1 MHESTRQDGLRTTG
15 SVDEYATAMSTTP
28 DGVLIKDQL
37 LASGHTDVIVHVFAQ
52 LESTSAWLREQAS
65 TLIPDNAGPDE
76 QASIHL
82 CVTDWQSAGVGR
94 RGRQWQT
101 RPGNITF
108 SMLAQS
114 TRAASELLGISLVSG
129 IAVAECLADALG
141 VQPLL
146 KWPNDVLLGGAKLGG
161 LLTELSSV
169 KSQADGQR
177 HTQLLTGIG
186 INLLHDEQVLGLGI
200 GATSLQDAG
209 VSAIRYERDALIGRL
224 SANVLTEHQR
234 FYEFGWPVF
243 AERWAALDWL
253 FDREV
258 LIHRENST
266 EQAVARGV
274 NEQGALLVE
283 RAGEILPLFSG
294 NVSIRPTV

>member
-1 MHESTRQDGLRTTG
+1 
-15 SVDEYATAMSTTP
+15 MSAQP

-37 LASGHTDVIVHVFAQ
+37 LASGHVDVIVHTFEQ

-65 TLIPDNAGPDE
+65 VLIPDNAGPDNKT
-76 QASIHL
+76 AIHL

-114 TRAASELLGISLVSG
+114 IRPASELLGISLVTG
-129 IAVAECLADALG
+129 IAVAECLSDTLG
-141 VQPLL
+141 IEPQL

-169 KSQADGQR
+169 KSKADGQR
-177 HTQLLTGIG
+177 YTQLFTGIG
-186 INLLHDEQVLGLGI
+186 INVLHDDQVLALGM
-200 GATSLQDAG
+200 GATSLEESG
-209 VSAIRYERDALIGRL
+209 VSMTRKDRDTLIARL

-234 FYEFGWPVF
+234 FHESGWAVF

>member
-1 MHESTRQDGLRTTG
+1 MSKLPDARLIQNQLHKLGHPN
-15 SVDEYATAMSTTP
+15 VDVHAFE
-28 DGVLIKDQL
+28 QL
-37 LASGHTDVIVHVFAQ
+37 D
-52 LESTSAWLREQAS
+52 STSIWLK
-65 TLIPDNAGPDE
+65 DNA
-76 QASIHL
+76 SILTSTDLDRGRDVNETVHL

-108 SMLAQS
+108 SVLAQS
-114 TRAASELLGISLVSG
+114 LRPASELVGISLVTG
-129 IAVAECLADALG
+129 IAVAECLADNLG
-141 VQPLL
+141 VQPQL
-146 KWPNDVLLGGAKLGG
+146 KWPNDVLLNGAKLGG

-169 KSQADGQR
+169 SASAGAR
-177 HTQLLTGIG
+177 RVTQLFTGIG
-186 INLLHDEQVLGLGI
+186 INTLHDDEVLGLGI
-200 GATSLQDAG
+200 GATSLEEAMG
-209 VSAIRYERDALIGRL
+209 GRMAPSERDVLLAKMV
-224 SANVLTEHQR
+224 ANVLAEHQR
-234 FYEFGWPVF
+234 FHESGWTVF
-243 AERWAALDWL
+243 SERWAALDWL

>member
-1 MHESTRQDGLRTTG
+1 
-15 SVDEYATAMSTTP
+15 MSTQP

-37 LASGHTDVIVHVFAQ
+37 LASGHADVIIHVFEQ
-52 LESTSAWLREQAS
+52 LESTSAWLREKAPALLPDDAGSDEKAS
-65 TLIPDNAGPDE
+65 T
-76 QASIHL
+76 HL

-101 RPGNITF
+101 RPGNLTF
-108 SMLAQS
+108 SMLTQS
-114 TRAASELLGISLVSG
+114 TRPASELIGISLVTG
-129 IAVAECLADALG
+129 IAVAEGLLETLG
-141 VQPLL
+141 VRPQL
-146 KWPNDVLLGGAKLGG
+146 KWPNDVLLDGAKLGG

-169 KSQADGQR
+169 KSQTDGQR
-177 HTQLLTGIG
+177 YTQLFTGIG
-186 INLLHDEQVLGLGI
+186 INLLHDEQLLGLGI
-200 GATSLQDAG
+200 GATSLEDVG
-209 VSAIRYERDALIGRL
+209 VSTTRHDRDALIGRL
-224 SANVLTEHQR
+224 SASVLTEHQR
-234 FYEFGWPVF
+234 FYEFGWSAF

>member
-1 MHESTRQDGLRTTG
+1 
-15 SVDEYATAMSTTP
+15 MSTQP
-28 DGVLIKDQL
+28 NGVLIKDQL
-37 LASGHTDVIVHVFAQ
+37 LASGHANVIVHAFEQ
-52 LESTSAWLREQAS
+52 LESTSAWLREQAPA
-65 TLIPDNAGPDE
+65 LIPDGAGSDE
-76 QASIHL
+76 KTAIHL

-114 TRAASELLGISLVSG
+114 TRPVGELIGMSLVTG
-129 IAVAECLADALG
+129 IAVAECLSDTLG
-141 VQPLL
+141 IQPQL

-161 LLTELSSV
+161 LLTELSTI
-169 KSQADGQR
+169 KSKVDDQR
-177 HTQLLTGIG
+177 YTQLFTGIG
-186 INLLHDEQVLGLGI
+186 INLLHDDQVQGLGI
-200 GATSLQDAG
+200 GATSLEEAG
-209 VSAIRYERDALIGRL
+209 MSTTRNDRDALIGRL
-224 SANVLTEHQR
+224 AANVLTEHQR
-234 FYEFGWPVF
+234 FHESGWTVF

-274 NEQGALLVE
+274 NDQGALLVE

>member
-1 MHESTRQDGLRTTG
+1 
-15 SVDEYATAMSTTP
+15 MSTQP

-37 LASGHTDVIVHVFAQ
+37 LASGHADVIVHVFEQ

-65 TLIPDNAGPDE
+65 ALIPDNAGSDE
-76 QASIHL
+76 KASMHL

-108 SMLAQS
+108 SMLARS
-114 TRAASELLGISLVSG
+114 TRPTSELIGISLVTG
-129 IAVAECLADALG
+129 IAVAECLSDTLG
-141 VQPLL
+141 VQPQL

-161 LLTELSSV
+161 LLTELSSI

-177 HTQLLTGIG
+177 YTQLITGIG
-186 INLLHDEQVLGLGI
+186 INLLRDEQVLGLGI
-200 GATSLQDAG
+200 GATSLEDAG
-209 VSAIRYERDALIGRL
+209 VSTTCHERDALIGRL

-234 FYEFGWPVF
+234 FYDSGWAAF
-243 AERWAALDWL
+243 AERWVALDWL

-258 LIHRENST
+258 LVHRENST